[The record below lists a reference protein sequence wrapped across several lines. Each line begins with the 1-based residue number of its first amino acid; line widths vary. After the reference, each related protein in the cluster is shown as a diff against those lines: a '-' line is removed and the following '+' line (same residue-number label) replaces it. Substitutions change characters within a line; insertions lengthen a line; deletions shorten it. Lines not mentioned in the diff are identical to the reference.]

1 MEALV
6 ARCRR
11 CGRFI
16 RREQTL
22 CGSCA
27 RAQMWSVAQRISYAL
42 GAGLALLALALFLG
56 GGAGLRES
64 AAAGS
69 ELDPDPASARAVE
82 VRPIPVEVIK
92 EVPVAEAEVAKAFAL
107 AGELRKQLGEWEE
120 WYRLPA
126 GDFQALVQRVEE
138 LAGLLQAAV
147 YEMRL
152 LNEPEGAGSDE

>member
-27 RAQMWSVAQRISYAL
+27 RAEMWSVAQRISYGL

-64 AAAGS
+64 AVAGS
-69 ELDPDPASARAVE
+69 ELDSVEAV
-82 VRPIPVEVIK
+82 K
-92 EVPVAEAEVAKAFAL
+92 EVPVAEEEISKAFAL
-107 AGELRKQLGEWEE
+107 AGELHKQLSEWEAR
-120 WYRLPA
+120 YRLPA
-126 GDFQALVQRVEE
+126 GDFQALVSRVDE
-138 LAGLLQAAV
+138 LQGLLQDAV